1 MSFNRTTL
9 AVIGF
14 IAVAGY
20 FLWTEHS
27 AHVALAL
34 PYLPWLLLLACP
46 FLHFFMHGSH
56 GHGHGEHSGKKEQP
70 ANGVSE
76 FLEDTQITKDGGR
89 HD

>member
-9 AVIGF
+9 TVIGF
-14 IAVAGY
+14 MAVAGY

-56 GHGHGEHSGKKEQP
+56 GHGEHSGKKEKP
-70 ANGVSE
+70 ANDVSE
-76 FLEDTQITKDGGR
+76 LLEDAQVTKDGGR